1 MTLLADLG
9 YEPQFGARPMTR
21 VIQKEIINEL
31 AKNVLSGKFSAGDTI
46 YIGTDAKGF
55 TFSETPITSKDK
67 PEIQKNKDLDKLKKA
82 TKDVNNLVQD
92 IEDDEDDEK

>member
-1 MTLLADLG
+1 
-9 YEPQFGARPMTR
+9 MTR
-21 VIQKEIINEL
+21 VIQKEVINEL

-55 TFSETPITSKDK
+55 TFSETPVASKDK